1 MGSSKRNKQEKAANR
16 RARRQRQNQSNSDDP
31 NENFEDDVPKM
42 KFQLEKLG
50 LVLKEVEG
58 DGNCLFRALSD
69 QLYGCPDHHKR
80 LRQEVVQYM
89 RNHREDFEPFH
100 DENDPFDHHLELLQ
114 EDGTYAGNDVLV
126 AFSRSHNVTIVIHQL
141 NEPLWHISPNG
152 EEKQDRELHISY
164 HNGDH
169 YNSIRKRG
177 QLNSLAPPNIQIQ
190 IKGDVPDSSLWG
202 NQGTGSR
209 IFGTEVSQ
217 EARKGQ
223 KKMSAKAKKKYE
235 KRHASRP
242 DPIDDGIPSV
252 EGLNI

>member
-1 MGSSKRNKQEKAANR
+1 
-16 RARRQRQNQSNSDDP
+16 
-31 NENFEDDVPKM
+31 
-42 KFQLEKLG
+42 
-50 LVLKEVEG
+50 
-58 DGNCLFRALSD
+58 
-69 QLYGCPDHHKR
+69 
-80 LRQEVVQYM
+80 M

-100 DENDPFDHHLELLQ
+100 DENDPFDHHLEVLQ

-126 AFSRSHNVTIVIHQL
+126 AFSRSHNVTIGKNYVKSCFTSKSDFKACKDVKKAVFVTQNMLHLISRKFEFSELALCVNCLAFTCHILFAVIHQL